1 MTEVLNKS
9 TGIILDI
16 ENDMEILKKSKS
28 KGHKCEILS

>member
-1 MTEVLNKS
+1 MNFWLKF

-16 ENDMEILKKSKS
+16 ENDKEILKKSES